1 MGKVSTWKATGDSED
16 VGSIP
21 RLGGFPGGGN
31 DNLLQ
36 HSCLENPID
45 RGAWWATVHRVSK
58 ELDMTEGTEHA
69 YTIFSEHAYTIF
81 SEGCLKTEC
90 IILAVLEY
98 FRCGLV
104 WK

>member
-21 RLGGFPGGGN
+21 RLGRSPGGGN
-31 DNLLQ
+31 DNPLQ
-36 HSCLENPID
+36 YSCLENPMD
-45 RGAWWATVHRVSK
+45 RGAWWAAVHRVSK
-58 ELDMTEGTEHA
+58 ELDMTEGTEH
-69 YTIFSEHAYTIF
+69 TYTIF
-81 SEGCLKTEC
+81 SEGCLKIEC

-98 FRCGLV
+98 FRCSLV